1 MKKRIMTAGM
11 LAMILAMGMTACA
24 NADTKEKST
33 TKKEQVSESDEKKEQ
48 KKSDNEAY
56 VMNEKQKK
64 IYEKIKKTYN
74 AEEQQKIADELE
86 KKKESQE
93 YTLSNMLIEYNPF
106 GTNTQSLYVYFE
118 TDSAVKVSYT
128 IHVKED
134 DIADFSRNVYQDEEY
149 QKEHEFQVIGLIP
162 DTENTITFYITN
174 EDGSTDTKEIVYEM
188 GSLYG
193 EEAVQLD
200 TDVKQSAD
208 KLEDGLYVVLGNDS
222 TSMDFMYYY
231 DNNGVL
237 RGEVPLLGYRSH
249 RLIFDENSMYYSIS
263 EKKMAQVNR
272 LGQVT
277 KVYDLGNYKL
287 HHDYVFD
294 ENGNMLILAT
304 DTTQDSVGD
313 IVGDIVLKLDVNSGE
328 VTEVLDLGDLF
339 GEYKK
344 TCVKNSSDELDWMH
358 INTIQYIGN
367 GSVLLS
373 SRETS
378 TIIKVDNIYDG
389 PVVSYMIGEKDFW
402 KDTSYV
408 SLLLNKKGDFTI
420 QGGQHTITYETDES
434 LADGQYYLYMFDNN
448 IGISETRPDYDWSS
462 IGLKVSSAVDGKNS
476 KYYKYLVDENEG
488 TFELVDSF
496 KVPYSGYVSS
506 AQETG
511 DNVLVDSGLKGT
523 FTEYDADHK
532 AIVTYKMDYEK
543 FIYRVFKYKFDGFY
557 FEKSE

>member
-313 IVGDIVLKLDVNSGE
+313 IVLKLDVNSGE

-532 AIVTYKMDYEK
+532 AIVTYMMDYEK

>member
-1 MKKRIMTAGM
+1 MKRRIITAGM
-11 LAMILAMGMTACA
+11 LAVILAMGMTGCGKS
-24 NADTKEKST
+24 NAKAENTTKSEQASKST
-33 TKKEQVSESDEKKEQ
+33 EGTEKKQ
-48 KKSDNEAY
+48 SDNEAN
-56 VMNEKQKK
+56 VMNDEQKK
-64 IYEKIKKTYN
+64 IYEQIKKSYN
-74 AEEQQKIADELE
+74 VEEEQKIADELE
-86 KKKESQE
+86 TKKESQD

-106 GTNTQSLYVYFE
+106 GTNTQSLYVYFK
-118 TDSAVKVSYT
+118 TDNAVKVSYS
-128 IHVKED
+128 IHVND
-134 DIADFSRNVYQDEEY
+134 SDIEDFSRDVYQQEAY
-149 QKEHEFQVIGLIP
+149 QTEHEFQVIGLIP
-162 DTENTITFYITN
+162 DMENTITFYIKN
-174 EDGSTDTKEIVYEM
+174 EDGSTDTKEIVYDM

-193 EEAVQLD
+193 EEKVKLD

-222 TSMDFMYYY
+222 SSMDFMYYY

-263 EKKMAQVNR
+263 EKRMAQVNR

-277 KVYDLGNYKL
+277 NVYNLGDYKL

-294 ENGNMLILAT
+294 ENGNMLILAS
-304 DTTQDSVGD
+304 DTKQDSVE
-313 IVGDIVLKLDVNSGE
+313 DIVLKLDVNSGE

-358 INTIQYIGN
+358 INTIQYMGN

-378 TIIKVDNIYDG
+378 TIIKIDNIYDE

-402 KDTSYV
+402 NDTSYV

-420 QGGQHTITYETDES
+420 QGGQHTITYEKDDS
-434 LADGQYYLYMFDNN
+434 LADGQYYLYMFNNN

-462 IGLKVSSAVDGKNS
+462 IGLTEASATEGKNS
-476 KYYKYLVDENEG
+476 KYYKYLVDENAG

-506 AQETG
+506 VQEVG

-523 FTEYDADHK
+523 FTEYDENHK
-532 AIVTYKMDYEK
+532 AIATYKMDYEK
-543 FIYRVFKYKFDGFY
+543 FIYRVFKYNFDGFY
-557 FEKSE
+557 FEKDE

>member
-11 LAMILAMGMTACA
+11 LAMILAMGMTACT
-24 NADTKEKST
+24 NSDTKEKST
-33 TKKEQVSESDEKKEQ
+33 TKKEQVSESGEKTEQ
-48 KKSDNEAY
+48 KKSDNEAN

-134 DIADFSRNVYQDEEY
+134 DIADFSRNVYQDKEY

-200 TDVKQSAD
+200 TDVEQSAD

-272 LGQVT
+272 IGQVT

-304 DTTQDSVGD
+304 DTTQDSVE
-313 IVGDIVLKLDVNSGE
+313 DIVLKLDVNSGE
-328 VTEVLDLGDLF
+328 VTEILDLGNLF

-344 TCVKNSSDELDWMH
+344 TCVKNSSNELDWMN
-358 INTIQYIGN
+358 INTIQYMGN

-378 TIIKVDNIYDG
+378 TIIKVDNIYDE

-434 LADGQYYLYMFDNN
+434 LTDGQYYLYMFDNN

-511 DNVLVDSGLKGT
+511 ENVLVDSGLKGT

-532 AIVTYKMDYEK
+532 EIVTYKMDYEK

>member
-313 IVGDIVLKLDVNSGE
+313 IVLKLDVNSGE

-420 QGGQHTITYETDES
+420 RGGQHTITYETDES

>member
-48 KKSDNEAY
+48 KKSDNEAN

-304 DTTQDSVGD
+304 DTTQDSVE
-313 IVGDIVLKLDVNSGE
+313 DIVLKLDVNSGE

-434 LADGQYYLYMFDNN
+434 LSDGQYYLYMFDNN

-523 FTEYDADHK
+523 FTEYDVDHK

>member
-1 MKKRIMTAGM
+1 
-11 LAMILAMGMTACA
+11 MILAMGMTACA

-48 KKSDNEAY
+48 KMSDNEAN

-222 TSMDFMYYY
+222 PSMDFMYYY

-304 DTTQDSVGD
+304 DTTQDSVE
-313 IVGDIVLKLDVNSGE
+313 DIVLKLDVNSGE

-420 QGGQHTITYETDES
+420 QGGQYTITYETDES
-434 LADGQYYLYMFDNN
+434 LSDGQYYLYMFDNN

-523 FTEYDADHK
+523 FTEYDVDHK

>member
-1 MKKRIMTAGM
+1 MKKQIMTTGM
-11 LAMILAMGMTACA
+11 LAMILAMGLAACTK
-24 NADTKEKST
+24 ADTKAENT
-33 TKKEQVSESDEKKEQ
+33 TKTEKTSESDGKKEQ
-48 KKSDNEAY
+48 KKSDNEKN
-56 VMNEKQKK
+56 VMNEEQKK
-64 IYEKIKKTYN
+64 IYEKIKQTYN
-74 AEEQQKIADELE
+74 VEEQKKVADELE
-86 KKKESQE
+86 TKKESQD
-93 YTLSNMLIEYNPF
+93 YNLNNMLIEYNPF
-106 GTNTQSLYVYFE
+106 GTNTQSLYVYFK
-118 TDSAVKVSYT
+118 TDPAVKVSYT
-128 IHVKED
+128 IHVKD
-134 DIADFSRNVYQDEEY
+134 DSISDFSRDVYQDKEY
-149 QKEHEFQVIGLIP
+149 QTEHEFQVIGLIP
-162 DTENTITFYITN
+162 DTENTITFYVTN

-193 EEAVQLD
+193 EEEVQLD
-200 TDVKQSAD
+200 TDVKQSTEQ
-208 KLEDGLYVVLGNDS
+208 LEDGLYVILGNDS
-222 TSMDFMYYY
+222 SSMDFMYYY

-249 RLIFDENSMYYSIS
+249 RLIFDDKSMYYSIS

-277 KVYDLGNYKL
+277 NVYELGNYSL

-304 DTTQDSVGD
+304 DTTQDSVE
-313 IVGDIVLKLDVNSGE
+313 DIVLKLDVNSGG
-328 VTEVLDLGDLF
+328 VTEVLDLEDLF
-339 GEYKK
+339 GDYKK
-344 TCVKNSSDELDWMH
+344 ICVKNSSDELDWMH
-358 INTIQYIGN
+358 INTIQYMGN
-367 GSVLLS
+367 GSILLS

-378 TIIKVDNIYDG
+378 AIIKVDNLYDE
-389 PVVSYMIGEKDFW
+389 PSIAYMIGEKDFW
-402 KDTSYV
+402 EDTSYV
-408 SLLLNKKGDFTI
+408 SYVLNKKGDFTI
-420 QGGQHTITYETDES
+420 QGGQHTITYETDDS

-506 AQETG
+506 VQEIG

-523 FTEYDADHK
+523 FSEYDVDHK

-543 FIYRVFKYKFDGFY
+543 FIYRVFKYNFDGFY
-557 FEKSE
+557 FGKSE

>member
-48 KKSDNEAY
+48 KKSDNEAN

-231 DNNGVL
+231 DNNGGV

-272 LGQVT
+272 LVQVT

-294 ENGNMLILAT
+294 ENGNMR
-304 DTTQDSVGD
+304 TQDGIYTNDSLNLFSHK
-313 IVGDIVLKLDVNSGE
+313 LKYFLE
-328 VTEVLDLGDLF
+328 CHTE
-339 GEYKK
+339 K
-344 TCVKNSSDELDWMH
+344 
-358 INTIQYIGN
+358 
-367 GSVLLS
+367 
-373 SRETS
+373 
-378 TIIKVDNIYDG
+378 
-389 PVVSYMIGEKDFW
+389 
-402 KDTSYV
+402 
-408 SLLLNKKGDFTI
+408 
-420 QGGQHTITYETDES
+420 
-434 LADGQYYLYMFDNN
+434 
-448 IGISETRPDYDWSS
+448 
-462 IGLKVSSAVDGKNS
+462 
-476 KYYKYLVDENEG
+476 
-488 TFELVDSF
+488 
-496 KVPYSGYVSS
+496 
-506 AQETG
+506 
-511 DNVLVDSGLKGT
+511 
-523 FTEYDADHK
+523 
-532 AIVTYKMDYEK
+532 
-543 FIYRVFKYKFDGFY
+543 
-557 FEKSE
+557 

>member
-48 KKSDNEAY
+48 KKSDNEAN

-188 GSLYG
+188 ESLYG

-304 DTTQDSVGD
+304 DTTQDSVE
-313 IVGDIVLKLDVNSGE
+313 DIVLKLDVNSGE

-358 INTIQYIGN
+358 INTIQYMGN

-462 IGLKVSSAVDGKNS
+462 IGLKVDGKNS

>member
-1 MKKRIMTAGM
+1 MTAGM

-48 KKSDNEAY
+48 KMSDNEAN

-304 DTTQDSVGD
+304 DTTQDSV
-313 IVGDIVLKLDVNSGE
+313 LKLDVNSGE

>member
-1 MKKRIMTAGM
+1 
-11 LAMILAMGMTACA
+11 MILAMGMTACA

-48 KKSDNEAY
+48 KMSDNEAN

-304 DTTQDSVGD
+304 DTTQDSVE
-313 IVGDIVLKLDVNSGE
+313 DIVLKLDVNSGE

-420 QGGQHTITYETDES
+420 QGGQHTITYES

>member
-48 KKSDNEAY
+48 KMSDNEAN

-304 DTTQDSVGD
+304 DTTQDSVE
-313 IVGDIVLKLDVNSGE
+313 DIVLKLDVNSGE

-420 QGGQHTITYETDES
+420 QGGQYTITYETDES

-523 FTEYDADHK
+523 FTEYDVDHK

>member
-48 KKSDNEAY
+48 KMSDNEAN

-222 TSMDFMYYY
+222 PSMDFMYYY

-304 DTTQDSVGD
+304 DTTQDSVE
-313 IVGDIVLKLDVNSGE
+313 DIVLKLDVNSGE

-389 PVVSYMIGEKDFW
+389 PVVSYIIGEKDFW

-532 AIVTYKMDYEK
+532 AIVTYKMDNEK

>member
-48 KKSDNEAY
+48 KMSDNEAN

-222 TSMDFMYYY
+222 PSMDFMYYY

-304 DTTQDSVGD
+304 DTTQDSVE
-313 IVGDIVLKLDVNSGE
+313 DIVLKLDVNSGE

-434 LADGQYYLYMFDNN
+434 LSDGQYYLYMFDNN

-523 FTEYDADHK
+523 FTEYDVDHK

-543 FIYRVFKYKFDGFY
+543 CIYRVFKYKFDGFY

>member
-1 MKKRIMTAGM
+1 
-11 LAMILAMGMTACA
+11 MILAMGMTACA

-48 KKSDNEAY
+48 KMSDNEAN

-304 DTTQDSVGD
+304 DTTQDSVK
-313 IVGDIVLKLDVNSGE
+313 DIVLKLDVNSGE

-523 FTEYDADHK
+523 FTEYDVDHK

>member
-1 MKKRIMTAGM
+1 MTAGM

-48 KKSDNEAY
+48 KMSDNEAN

-294 ENGNMLILAT
+294 ENGNMLIVAT
-304 DTTQDSVGD
+304 DTTQDSVE
-313 IVGDIVLKLDVNSGE
+313 DIVLKLDVNSGE

-523 FTEYDADHK
+523 FTEYDAGHK

>member
-48 KKSDNEAY
+48 KMSDNEAN

-222 TSMDFMYYY
+222 PSMDFMYYY

-304 DTTQDSVGD
+304 DTTQDSVE
-313 IVGDIVLKLDVNSGE
+313 DIVLKLDVNSGE

-420 QGGQHTITYETDES
+420 QGGQYTITYETDES
-434 LADGQYYLYMFDNN
+434 LSDGQYYLYMFDNN

-523 FTEYDADHK
+523 FTEYDVDHK

-557 FEKSE
+557 IKKVNNP

>member
-48 KKSDNEAY
+48 KMSDNEAN

-313 IVGDIVLKLDVNSGE
+313 IVLKLDVNSGE

-523 FTEYDADHK
+523 FTKYDADHK

>member
-134 DIADFSRNVYQDEEY
+134 DIADFSRNVYQDEE
-149 QKEHEFQVIGLIP
+149 HEFQVIGLIP

-237 RGEVPLLGYRSH
+237 RGEVPLLGYRS
-249 RLIFDENSMYYSIS
+249 
-263 EKKMAQVNR
+263 
-272 LGQVT
+272 
-277 KVYDLGNYKL
+277 YKL

-304 DTTQDSVGD
+304 DTTQDS
-313 IVGDIVLKLDVNSGE
+313 VGDIVLKLDVNSGE

>member
-48 KKSDNEAY
+48 KMSDNEAN

-304 DTTQDSVGD
+304 DTTQDSVE
-313 IVGDIVLKLDVNSGE
+313 DIVLKLDVNSGE

-420 QGGQHTITYETDES
+420 QGGQYTITYETDES
-434 LADGQYYLYMFDNN
+434 LSDGQYYLYMFDNN

-523 FTEYDADHK
+523 FTEYDVDHK

>member
-1 MKKRIMTAGM
+1 
-11 LAMILAMGMTACA
+11 MILAMGMTACA

-48 KKSDNEAY
+48 KMSDNEAN

-222 TSMDFMYYY
+222 PSMDFMYYY

-304 DTTQDSVGD
+304 DTTQDSVE
-313 IVGDIVLKLDVNSGE
+313 DIVLKLDVNSGE

-389 PVVSYMIGEKDFW
+389 PVVSYIIGEKDFW

-434 LADGQYYLYMFDNN
+434 LSDGQYYLYMFDNN

-523 FTEYDADHK
+523 FTEYDVDHK

>member
-1 MKKRIMTAGM
+1 
-11 LAMILAMGMTACA
+11 MILAMGMTACA

-48 KKSDNEAY
+48 KMSDNEAN

-134 DIADFSRNVYQDEEY
+134 DIADFSRNVYQDEEYQKEEY

-294 ENGNMLILAT
+294 ENGNMLIVAT
-304 DTTQDSVGD
+304 DTTQDSVE
-313 IVGDIVLKLDVNSGE
+313 DIVLKLDVNSGE

>member
-1 MKKRIMTAGM
+1 MTAGM

-48 KKSDNEAY
+48 KMSDNEAN

-74 AEEQQKIADELE
+74 AKEQQKIADELE

-222 TSMDFMYYY
+222 PSMDFMYYY

-304 DTTQDSVGD
+304 DTTQDSVE
-313 IVGDIVLKLDVNSGE
+313 DIVLKLDVNSGE

-344 TCVKNSSDELDWMH
+344 TCVKNSSDELYWMH

-434 LADGQYYLYMFDNN
+434 LSDGQYYLYMFDNN

-476 KYYKYLVDENEG
+476 RYYKYLVDENEG

-523 FTEYDADHK
+523 FTEYDVDHK

>member
-1 MKKRIMTAGM
+1 MTAGM

-48 KKSDNEAY
+48 KMSDNEAN

-222 TSMDFMYYY
+222 PSMDFMYYY

-304 DTTQDSVGD
+304 DTTQDSVA
-313 IVGDIVLKLDVNSGE
+313 DIVLKLDVNSGE

-344 TCVKNSSDELDWMH
+344 TCVKNSSDELYWMH

-434 LADGQYYLYMFDNN
+434 LSDGQYYLYMFDNN

-523 FTEYDADHK
+523 FTEYDVDHK

>member
-174 EDGSTDTKEIVYEM
+174 EDGSTEM

-304 DTTQDSVGD
+304 DTTQDSVE
-313 IVGDIVLKLDVNSGE
+313 DIVLKLDVNSGE

>member
-313 IVGDIVLKLDVNSGE
+313 IVLKLDVNSGE

-389 PVVSYMIGEKDFW
+389 PMVSYMIGEKDFW

-448 IGISETRPDYDWSS
+448 IGSETRPDYDWSS

>member
-48 KKSDNEAY
+48 KMSDNEAN

-222 TSMDFMYYY
+222 PSMDFMYYY

-304 DTTQDSVGD
+304 DTTQDSVE
-313 IVGDIVLKLDVNSGE
+313 DIVLKLDVNSGE

-434 LADGQYYLYMFDNN
+434 LADGQYYLYMFN

>member
-1 MKKRIMTAGM
+1 
-11 LAMILAMGMTACA
+11 MILAMGMTACA

-48 KKSDNEAY
+48 KMSDNEAN

-222 TSMDFMYYY
+222 PSMDFMYYY

-304 DTTQDSVGD
+304 DTTQDSVE
-313 IVGDIVLKLDVNSGE
+313 DIVLKLDVNSGE

-532 AIVTYKMDYEK
+532 AIVTYKRIMRNLFIVYSNTSLMD
-543 FIYRVFKYKFDGFY
+543 FILKKVNNP
-557 FEKSE
+557 

>member
-48 KKSDNEAY
+48 KMSDNEAN

-222 TSMDFMYYY
+222 PSMDFMYYY

-287 HHDYVFD
+287 HNDYVFD

-304 DTTQDSVGD
+304 DTTQDSVE
-313 IVGDIVLKLDVNSGE
+313 DIVLKLDVNSGE

-434 LADGQYYLYMFDNN
+434 LSDGQYYLYMFDNN

-523 FTEYDADHK
+523 FTEYDVDHK

>member
-313 IVGDIVLKLDVNSGE
+313 IVLKLDVNSGE

-532 AIVTYKMDYEK
+532 AIVTYKMIMRNL
-543 FIYRVFKYKFDGFY
+543 FIVYSNTSLMDFILKKVNNP
-557 FEKSE
+557 

>member
-48 KKSDNEAY
+48 KKSDNEAN

-174 EDGSTDTKEIVYEM
+174 EDGSTDTNEIVYEM

-222 TSMDFMYYY
+222 PSMDFMYYY

-304 DTTQDSVGD
+304 DTTQDSVE
-313 IVGDIVLKLDVNSGE
+313 DIVLKLDVNSGE

-496 KVPYSGYVSS
+496 KVPYSRYVSS

-523 FTEYDADHK
+523 FTEYDVDHK